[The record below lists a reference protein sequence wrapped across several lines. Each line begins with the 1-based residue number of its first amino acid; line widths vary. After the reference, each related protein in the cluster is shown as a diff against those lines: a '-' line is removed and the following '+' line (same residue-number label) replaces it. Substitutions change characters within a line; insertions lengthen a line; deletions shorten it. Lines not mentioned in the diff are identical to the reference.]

1 MEAAKE
7 TELVRRM
14 KKGDRAAF
22 DTLYAQYYDRLYR
35 TACMIT
41 GNRAD
46 GEDVT
51 QETFIK
57 MYLHCKE
64 LKKEEQFRYWLYRIL
79 NRTAWQNARKQSR
92 EQPQEQILEL
102 ADKSMTDSPVIQVL
116 KDERD
121 RVMIEAV
128 RKLEYRQRTV
138 VILHYYNG
146 LGTKEIARVMECM
159 EGTVKSRLFTARKNL
174 KSLLKNEMKQE
185 DRYEWISLE

>member
-1 MEAAKE
+1 MEPSE
-7 TELVRRM
+7 EIELVRRM
-14 KKGDRAAF
+14 KKGERAAF
-22 DTLYAQYYDRLYR
+22 DKLYAQYYDRLYR

-41 GNRAD
+41 GNQAD

-57 MYLHCKE
+57 MYLHCTE
-64 LKKEEQFRYWLYRIL
+64 LKKEEQFRYWLYQIM
-79 NRTAWQNARKQSR
+79 NRTAWQLAKKLSR

-121 RVMIEAV
+121 QVMIEAIC
-128 RKLEYRQRTV
+128 KLEYRQRTV

-146 LGTKEIARVMECM
+146 LGTKEIARVMGCM

-174 KSLLKNEMKQE
+174 KSLLKNKIGQE